1 MHAKPGTKAIIS
13 VIYSTPPMRNA
24 TFSKDRSPNSPV
36 FWKKCV
42 SLGRGCKIEEKLVF
56 RHRFG
61 VHFAT
66 PPARNNI
73 FSKDFF
79 GAGWGWGAPDPPL
92 HACIKHTACEA
103 SSCVHLIAMTWP
115 ENSKPPYCR
124 NSGSRVGRERVFFVI
139 FGRGVRL
146 AVERAFHSSETSGEQ
161 YVVDT

>member
-1 MHAKPGTKAIIS
+1 M
-13 VIYSTPPMRNA
+13 
-24 TFSKDRSPNSPV
+24 
-36 FWKKCV
+36 
-42 SLGRGCKIEEKLVF
+42 
-56 RHRFG
+56 
-61 VHFAT
+61 HFAT

-73 FSKDFF
+73 FSKDFW

-139 FGRGVRL
+139 FGRGFDWQWNARSTAKRAFRRVVRSGYVVGSGCYRRTNSAALATTRL
-146 AVERAFHSSETSGEQ
+146 AGKFKTTVLSQ
-161 YVVDT
+161 